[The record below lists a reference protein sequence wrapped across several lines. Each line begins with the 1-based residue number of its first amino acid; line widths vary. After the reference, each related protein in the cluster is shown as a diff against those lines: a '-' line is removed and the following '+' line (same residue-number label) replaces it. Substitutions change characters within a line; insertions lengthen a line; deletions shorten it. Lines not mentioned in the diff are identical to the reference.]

1 MGITRKHM
9 ISVDWLQVHC
19 SLSSS
24 APIAVNTEISCDG
37 YTFIARSAPIHTAM
51 FQNVYYIFK
60 NDIQVATMQTRP
72 RSPQLHKDMC
82 LLKLENRVLYHAKF
96 IRLLYAIIGAYSL
109 RYKGITRLDV
119 CYDCTAFKD
128 NRSPSRFINDFVAF
142 KGVTTHN
149 LRKKGSEEFTCHGRK
164 PRGGG
169 AKINYIRFGSPQS
182 KISSYIYDKS
192 LELEESKDKPWIRA
206 AWENCGLLPSDKHVF
221 RAEISIKAEGADVL
235 NMSTGELFRLSPD
248 MLDSQRKIDEIFYIY
263 AKKYFD
269 FRIDDGQKYKKN
281 FKRIELFDLS
291 IDTEIKPIQINKS
304 ADTGRI
310 EKICFNVL
318 ERLSSTY
325 TDLSECR
332 RVAIHDTQA
341 FLLELQGIKSQSAA
355 KQLYS
360 TYLNSL
366 KATMF
371 SDIHFNEYLTNIEQ
385 TNIDRKELIKLYE
398 AQSEWKRMPIS
409 EPYYPNEV
417 SLLGQ
422 GSAEYD
428 VSLFNS
434 DLMQ

>member
-1 MGITRKHM
+1 MSTHM

-24 APIAVNTEISCDG
+24 TSIVTGREFSSDG
-37 YTFIARSAPIHTAM
+37 YVFTAKVAPIHTAM

-60 NDIQVATMQTRP
+60 DNIQVAMLQNKP
-72 RSPQLHKDMC
+72 RSTQLHKDMC
-82 LLKLENRVLYHAKF
+82 ILKLENRVLYHAKF
-96 IRLLYAIIGAYSL
+96 IRLLYAVMSAFKL
-109 RYKGITRLDV
+109 TYKGITRLDV
-119 CYDCTAFKD
+119 CYDCAAFKD
-128 NRSPSRFINDFVAF
+128 NRSPSKFINDFVSF
-142 KGVTTHN
+142 RGITTHN

-164 PRGGG
+164 PRGGSS
-169 AKINYIRFGSPQS
+169 KINYIRFGSPQS
-182 KISSYIYDKS
+182 KISSYIYDKT

-206 AWENCGLLPSDKHVF
+206 AWEKNGLLPTEKHIF
-221 RAEISIKAEGADVL
+221 RAEISIKAEGSDIL
-235 NMSTGELFRLSPD
+235 NMATGELFRLSPD
-248 MLDSQRKIDEIFYIY
+248 MLESQEKINEIFYIY

-269 FRIDDGQKYKKN
+269 FRVDDGQKYKKN
-281 FKRIELFDLS
+281 FKRIELFDLTVK
-291 IDTEIKPIQINKS
+291 TEIKPIQINKS

-332 RVAIHDTQA
+332 RTAIHDTQV
-341 FLLELQGIKSQSAA
+341 FLLELQGIKSQTAA

-371 SDIHFNEYLTNIEQ
+371 SDRDFNVYMDALEQ
-385 TNIDRKELIKLYE
+385 QNIDKKELVKLYE
-398 AQSEWKRMPIS
+398 SQSEWEGLPIL

-417 SLLGQ
+417 SLKGQ
-422 GSAEYD
+422 YVSNLESLIEYD
-428 VSLFNS
+428 SLAAYR
-434 DLMQ
+434 